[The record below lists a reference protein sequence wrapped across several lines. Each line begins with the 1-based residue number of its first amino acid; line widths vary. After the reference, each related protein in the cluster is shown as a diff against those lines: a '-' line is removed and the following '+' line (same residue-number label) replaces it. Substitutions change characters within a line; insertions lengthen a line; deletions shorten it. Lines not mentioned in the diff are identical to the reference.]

1 MGCTSVLV
9 NSTNLLAWLIFPPID
24 SAAAPNRSLGSGL
37 QQNVI
42 AGMKDTG
49 SDDERFE
56 SGPAAATPFAVHH
69 GDSRAERA
77 RKRSLFSNHF
87 WKANIDVDVSR
98 TAQPPILESLGDRFH
113 LSNPGVEGC
122 IVFRVANQ

>member
-9 NSTNLLAWLIFPPID
+9 NSTNLLASLIFPPID

-56 SGPAAATPFAVHH
+56 SGPAAAAPFPCITAIAAPSGLENGHCFPIISGRPTSMSTFH
-69 GDSRAERA
+69 A
-77 RKRSLFSNHF
+77 RLSPRY
-87 WKANIDVDVSR
+87 WKAWAIAFIYR
-98 TAQPPILESLGDRFH
+98 TQGSKA
-113 LSNPGVEGC
+113 
-122 IVFRVANQ
+122 A